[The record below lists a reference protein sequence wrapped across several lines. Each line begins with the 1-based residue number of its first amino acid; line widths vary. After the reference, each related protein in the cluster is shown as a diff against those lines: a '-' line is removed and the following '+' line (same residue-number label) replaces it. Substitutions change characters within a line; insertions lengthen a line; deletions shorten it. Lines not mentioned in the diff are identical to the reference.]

1 MPPPSVPAITRRYQ
15 RLSTNDLRLIVRL
28 RWGSENPALDI
39 PAIMSVQQIADKL
52 HIPLSTVGK
61 IVSTFFMKG
70 YDGYK
75 RTYERWKMLPPQM

>member
-1 MPPPSVPAITRRYQ
+1 MTP
-15 RLSTNDLRLIVRL
+15 NDLRWIVRL
-28 RWGSENPALDI
+28 RWGSEDPALDM
-39 PAIMSVQQIADKL
+39 PAIMSVNKIAEKL